1 MIRTFLFDMGNVLTR
16 FSHARMCHQIGELC
30 GLSEAATRQLLI
42 DSGLQWDFERGRIS
56 EEQFCDE
63 LSQRVGRTLD
73 LAQLSRAAS
82 DIFEPI
88 AEMETIVRSLK
99 KQGFRLVLLSNT
111 SISHFQWI
119 ERQYTFLQ
127 PFDDYVVSFR
137 AGAIKPEAGI
147 YEQALRLIQCEP
159 GEAFY
164 TDDIPEYVAR
174 GCEYGFQAE
183 VFTGPDELT
192 AQLAQR
198 GVQV

>member
-1 MIRTFLFDMGNVLTR
+1 M
-16 FSHARMCHQIGELC
+16 
-30 GLSEAATRQLLI
+30 
-42 DSGLQWDFERGRIS
+42 
-56 EEQFCDE
+56 
-63 LSQRVGRTLD
+63 
-73 LAQLSRAAS
+73 
-82 DIFEPI
+82 
-88 AEMETIVRSLK
+88 
-99 KQGFRLVLLSNT
+99 LLSNT

-137 AGAIKPEAGI
+137 AGAIKPEAPI
-147 YEQALRLIQCEP
+147 YEQALRLIQCKP

-174 GCEYGFQAE
+174 GREYGFQAE
-183 VFTGPDELT
+183 VFTGPEELT